1 MEENNLEEK
10 KERIYKKFL
19 AESSNI
25 FLILI
30 LLFAFILRLYFFI
43 KVGNQPLWWDEAAY
57 GSLARN
63 LVSHTWDGTKLI
75 VGETLIRPML
85 FPLLWSILMRI
96 GINETGVRFLLELL
110 PSIISV
116 FLVYLIGKE
125 LYDKKVGLMASFIF
139 SVLWIHL
146 FYTVRLLVHMQEVIF
161 LFAGIYYF
169 IKSTKEEKIIYKYF
183 ILSLIFLSIGTLF
196 RYTNGIIFFVY
207 FIMLIIEKKLLL
219 NHKKFWISGIIGI
232 LPILIFFLINLTT
245 YGNIFPALLGGDY
258 LNPAGSDETPAPYA
272 LNLLKNIPIY
282 LSGFYIMDVPNI
294 SIKLLVTSLFFFFF
308 LIGIFIAL
316 FEIIIGYNF
325 IVKNRRL
332 KNNLLLI
339 LILVVV
345 YSFFIFYMK
354 LAEDRYFFPTA
365 ISLVCFAAIGLNS
378 FYSIIKKYSKP
389 LAICLILLILISGA
403 YFQLKFADELINSKK
418 QSFLQ
423 IRQGFEWMKSNVP
436 EGSSV
441 AGLGIEPYVIY
452 YSKLKTVTLQ
462 SEFNQSLIEEADYI
476 ILHAFTPQEPYLI
489 NYVQNNSNKW
499 ILEKAFFSDENNQQ
513 PAFLIYKK
521 IKTN

>member
-1 MEENNLEEK
+1 MEEDNLEEK
-10 KERIYKKFL
+10 KERIYKKFF
-19 AESSNI
+19 AESSSI

-30 LLFAFILRLYFFI
+30 LVFSFILRLYFFI
-43 KVGNQPLWWDEAAY
+43 KVGNQPLWWDEACY

-63 LVSHTWDGTKLI
+63 FISHTWDGTKLI
-75 VGETLIRPML
+75 VGETLIRPLL

-110 PSIISV
+110 PSVISV

-125 LYDKKVGLMASFIF
+125 MYNKKIGLMASFIF

-146 FYTVRLLVHMQEVIF
+146 FYTVRLLVHTQEVVF
-161 LFAGIYYF
+161 FFASIYYF
-169 IKSTKEEKIIYKYF
+169 IKSTKEEKLIYKSF

-207 FIMLIIEKKLLL
+207 FIMLIMEKKFLL
-219 NHKKFWISGIIGI
+219 NRKKFWISGIIGI
-232 LPILIFFLINLTT
+232 SPILIFFLINLIS
-245 YGNIFPALLGGDY
+245 YGNIFPALFGGGY
-258 LNPAGSDETPAPYA
+258 LNPAGSAEAPAPYA
-272 LNLLKNIPIY
+272 FNLLKNIPIY

-294 SIKLLVTSLFFFFF
+294 SIGLLISSLFFFFF
-308 LIGIFIAL
+308 IIGIFIIL

-325 IVKNRRL
+325 IIKNRRL

-339 LILVVV
+339 LVLVAV

-365 ISLVCFAAIGLNS
+365 ISLVYFTAIGLNS
-378 FYSIIKKYSKP
+378 FYSLIKKYSKP

-403 YFQLKFADELINSKK
+403 YFQLKVADDLISSRK

-441 AGLGIEPYVIY
+441 IGSGIEPYVIY
-452 YSKLKTVTLQ
+452 YSQLKTVTLQ

-476 ILHAFTPQEPYLI
+476 ILHSFTPQEPYLI
-489 NYVQNNSNKW
+489 NYVQNNSDKW
-499 ILEKAFFSDENNQQ
+499 TLEKAFFFDNNNQQ

-521 IKTN
+521 KI